1 MTKVCKFLLF
11 KKGESHDSFGVVTR
25 RQAREIIKK
34 SNNKKKRRLLQVPFE
49 NSI

>member
-34 SNNKKKRRLLQVPFE
+34 SNNKKNEEKITSSPFRE
-49 NSI
+49 